1 MASERQN
8 FELSGPRHLGNID
21 WQDSNHRRCVA
32 ASLVQGVCIQE
43 RDRQA
48 RRLGPDALAEKW
60 WRFFNFN
67 LLHPLIDVADG
78 GSVFGAVYKW
88 SRKAAGSP
96 FRPLGAPR
104 IVVALRGTSTKSN
117 TFAGDLKLDL
127 QIVKHRL
134 HTTTRFKAAFD
145 AVKKCV
151 CESGRENVWIAGH
164 SLGAAMAMLAGRR
177 MAEEGL
183 FLEVHLFNP
192 PFFSAPVDRIR
203 SNKVKRGVHIT
214 RSLVAAGL
222 AVALKDKHSR
232 MESHNAF
239 FALREWVPCL
249 YVNPRDDICS
259 AYVAYFT
266 NQQTMREIG
275 AGRIATLAVRHSIG
289 ELILSAVGVESKA
302 VHRIPSARLTVTLV
316 PAPDFK
322 RAHGLHQ
329 WWAPDLRIQCSE
341 CRISEGPEHSK

>member
-1 MASERQN
+1 VLFKCR
-8 FELSGPRHLGNID
+8 
-21 WQDSNHRRCVA
+21 QDSNHRRCVA
-32 ASLVQGVCIQE
+32 ASLVQGVGVQE

-48 RRLGPDALAEKW
+48 RRLGRDALAEKW
-60 WRFFNFN
+60 WSFFNFK
-67 LLHPLIDVADG
+67 LLHPLIDVDER
-78 GSVFGAVYKW
+78 GSIFGAVYKW

-96 FRPLGAPR
+96 FRPPGAPK
-104 IVVALRGTSTKSN
+104 IVVAFRGTIPKSE
-117 TFAGDLKLDL
+117 TFAADLKLDL
-127 QIVKHRL
+127 KIVKNRL
-134 HTTTRFKAAFD
+134 HTTARFKAAFD

-151 CESGRENVWIAGH
+151 CESGPENVWIAGH

-177 MAEEGL
+177 IAEEGQ
-183 FLEVHLFNP
+183 FLEAHLFNP

-203 SNKVKRGVHIT
+203 SKKVKRGLHVT
-214 RSLVAAGL
+214 RNLVAAGL

-232 MESHNAF
+232 IESHNAF

-266 NQQTMREIG
+266 NQQVMREIG
-275 AGRIATLAVRHSIG
+275 AGRIASLAVRHSIG
-289 ELILSAVGVESKA
+289 ELVLSAVGVESKA
-302 VHRIPSARLTVTLV
+302 LHRIPSARLTVNLV

-322 RAHGLHQ
+322 RAHGIHQ

-341 CRISEGPEHSK
+341 CRISEGPDHLK